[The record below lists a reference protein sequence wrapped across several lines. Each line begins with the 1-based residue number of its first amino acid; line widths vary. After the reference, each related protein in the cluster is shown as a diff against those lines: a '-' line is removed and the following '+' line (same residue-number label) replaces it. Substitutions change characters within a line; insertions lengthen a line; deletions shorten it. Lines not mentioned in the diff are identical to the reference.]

1 MWKIS
6 AYGRYKDFEKRPR
19 LPAAA
24 LGARPA
30 AAIGRVGREPG
41 ETSSSWAAKQA
52 HKSQLELANQLLRF
66 LASIRAARSASNF
79 LSARQLILPA
89 RLPTWARSSTQ
100 TETPRIT
107 FLKNVNNACIS
118 SNV

>member
-6 AYGRYKDFEKRPR
+6 ACGRYKDFEKRPR

-24 LGARPA
+24 FGARPA
-30 AAIGRVGREPG
+30 AAIGRVGREPE

-52 HKSQLELANQLLRF
+52 HKGQLELANQVLCFR
-66 LASIRAARSASNF
+66 ASTRTASSASNF

-89 RLPTWARSSTQ
+89 RLPTWAR
-100 TETPRIT
+100 
-107 FLKNVNNACIS
+107 
-118 SNV
+118 